1 MPDKRLRRPPA
12 AGLDAAGKTTILYKL
27 HIGEVL
33 STVPTIG
40 FNVEKVRRAQTA
52 SHAQAVHDEQ
62 LVQQA
67 PTATARLLASRGA
80 HSWRPGAAVRLSLTG
95 ACLPTTSP
103 ARLPPRRRAGA
114 IQERR
119 VHCVGRGWPG
129 EAAPAVAPLLQQHRR
144 AHLRCRL
151 LRPGAR
157 RPRSQRVQ
165 GARIRWGGT
174 GLDGTGRGGAGL
186 GGTGRGGAGRG
197 GAGGHVVRGRWS
209 APEGGAAHGLADGMS
224 LGVVWCVVRVVEW
237 TECRMGRSA
246 AGGGVACA
254 RLGCPP
260 ARLPATHPSLP
271 RSASLCCAVP
281 QQIVDD
287 PLMRHSAIL
296 VFANKQD
303 LRGAL
308 SPAEACEAMGLPQMK
323 GRKWHVQ
330 VRKSVGAEAGATAPG
345 ETASV

>member
-1 MPDKRLRRPPA
+1 
-12 AGLDAAGKTTILYKL
+12 
-27 HIGEVL
+27 
-33 STVPTIG
+33 
-40 FNVEKVRRAQTA
+40 
-52 SHAQAVHDEQ
+52 
-62 LVQQA
+62 
-67 PTATARLLASRGA
+67 
-80 HSWRPGAAVRLSLTG
+80 
-95 ACLPTTSP
+95 
-103 ARLPPRRRAGA
+103 
-114 IQERR
+114 
-119 VHCVGRGWPG
+119 
-129 EAAPAVAPLLQQHRR
+129 
-144 AHLRCRL
+144 
-151 LRPGAR
+151 
-157 RPRSQRVQ
+157 
-165 GARIRWGGT
+165 
-174 GLDGTGRGGAGL
+174 
-186 GGTGRGGAGRG
+186 
-197 GAGGHVVRGRWS
+197 
-209 APEGGAAHGLADGMS
+209 
-224 LGVVWCVVRVVEW
+224 
-237 TECRMGRSA
+237 MGRSA

-260 ARLPATHPSLP
+260 ARLPATHPTLP